1 MDNPPRKWHQHPVVR
16 TLGWVYVGLL
26 AVQFLVVLL
35 TDHSGL
41 LSWVAS
47 VAR

>member
-1 MDNPPRKWHQHPVVR
+1 MDNPPRKWHQHPVAR
-16 TLGWVYVGLL
+16 ALGWTYVGLL
-26 AVQFLVVLL
+26 AVQLLVVLL
-35 TDHSGL
+35 TDHSDL